1 MDEVLY
7 ERKGAGAWLCLDRPE
22 QLNALNPGTMSQ
34 LAHHIDRARVDNEV
48 RALVITGS
56 GRAFCA
62 GGDLTVAR
70 ELAEMDPPCGQQF
83 LIDFAAGRLAP
94 RRRTDAEVGTVW
106 VDCFPRPFGESSTAA
121 STVNGTRSQ
130 PVCAV
135 GKTVVTTI

>member
-1 MDEVLY
+1 
-7 ERKGAGAWLCLDRPE
+7 
-22 QLNALNPGTMSQ
+22 MSQ

-83 LIDFAAGRLAP
+83 LIDFAVGRVARAAG
-94 RRRTDAEVGTVW
+94 
-106 VDCFPRPFGESSTAA
+106 
-121 STVNGTRSQ
+121 